1 MYGCT
6 YGYIV
11 TDGKKYGYPECC
23 IKTFHILTQHD
34 ISPAL
39 IMDWVYGMDTVE
51 GGYKYVRCPSCREY
65 GGPFDLTNYITY
77 KSELEYL
84 AQHISDC
91 LLTIEKFDLLPNK
104 EVQHGN
110 T

>member
-11 TDGKKYGYPECC
+11 TDGRKYRYPECC

-65 GGPFDLTNYITY
+65 GGPSPHVQVAFNVMILPPLLRQVF
-77 KSELEYL
+77 LEY
-84 AQHISDC
+84 
-91 LLTIEKFDLLPNK
+91 E
-104 EVQHGN
+104 
-110 T
+110 